1 MQLLSEKIQTWL
13 SKQPAH
19 IFSIF
24 AIVAAFSSYFSMY
37 AFRKP
42 FAAGSYA
49 EIEAVTILGA
59 TLQYKTILIISQVIG
74 YCLSKFMGIKII
86 SEMPASRRALS
97 IALCIGIAWSA
108 LLLFAVIPAPYNI
121 LCLFINGL
129 PLGMIW
135 GLVFGFLEGRK
146 VSEVLGVGLSASYI
160 LASGVVKSVGKVL
173 MNAGVPEFWMPFATG
188 ACFAIPMAV
197 FVFLLASLPPPTP
210 EDIAER
216 TERKPMDAEA
226 RKAFFKRYLPGL
238 LSLTVLYILLT
249 AYRDFRDNFAVEIWK
264 ALGKNEKESAALL
277 AGSELPVTVGVL
289 LVLAFLM
296 FIKDNRKALLAVHV
310 IMLLGTATVGVSTLL
325 FSMDIIGPTS
335 WMILIGFGLY
345 AAYVPF
351 GCILFDRLI
360 ATVNAVGTAGFL
372 IYVTD
377 AFGYLGSV
385 GLMLYK
391 DIGSP
396 DLSWLEFFQ
405 GRQLRD
411 CHLLYRTLPGITA
424 LLLALT
430 TVRKVAET
438 SIALQVGC

>member
-1 MQLLSEKIQTWL
+1 MRALSLKIQKWL
-13 SKQPAH
+13 EGQPAH

-42 FAAGSYA
+42 FAAGSYEDIA
-49 EIEAVTILGA
+49 AITILGS

-74 YCLSKFMGIKII
+74 YCLSKFMGIKVI
-86 SEMPASRRALS
+86 SEMPASRRALA
-97 IALCIGIAWSA
+97 IAGCIGIAWGA
-108 LLLFAVIPAPYNI
+108 LLLFALVPAPYNI

-160 LASGVVKSVGKVL
+160 LASGVVKSVGKML
-173 MNAGVPEFWMPFATG
+173 INAGVPEFWMPFATG
-188 ACFAIPMAV
+188 ACFVIPMAV
-197 FVFLLASLPPPTP
+197 FVFLLASVPPPTA
-210 EDIAER
+210 EDIEAR
-216 TERKPMDAEA
+216 TERKPMDGAA

-249 AYRDFRDNFAVEIWK
+249 AYRDFRDNFAVEIWE
-264 ALGKNEKESAALL
+264 ALGFDENQSAALL

-289 LVLAFLM
+289 VILAFLM
-296 FIKDNRKALLAVHV
+296 FIRDNRTALLAVHG
-310 IMLLGTATVGVSTLL
+310 IMIVGTAMVGVSTLL
-325 FSMDIIGPTS
+325 FSTGVIGPTA
-335 WMILIGFGLY
+335 WMILIGLGLY

-385 GLMLYK
+385 GLMIYK
-391 DIGSP
+391 DVGSP
-396 DLSWLEFFQ
+396 DLSWLEFFKIASYATSVFCSVLYVVSLLYFW
-405 GRQLRD
+405 RLRPTSENSSRD
-411 CHLLYRTLPGITA
+411 C
-424 LLLALT
+424 
-430 TVRKVAET
+430 
-438 SIALQVGC
+438 